1 MGPPPPG
8 AYPLA
13 MNKFFS
19 IAVLIV
25 GIALLGYGLNAG
37 DSIASQAKEAVT
49 GNPTD
54 RSMILII
61 TGVAAIVI
69 GGLSTFFRRHN

>member
-1 MGPPPPG
+1 MGPRVRD
-8 AYPLA
+8 AYARA
-13 MNKFFS
+13 MNKFLS
-19 IAVLIV
+19 IAILVV

-37 DSIASQAKEAVT
+37 DSLASQAKEAVT

-61 TGVAAIVI
+61 SGVAAIVI